1 MKTVTQ
7 PLTPATQDAQPDTH
21 VSRRALYRTPR
32 RNRQQV
38 GQASP
43 APAHPPVAVPPQDP
57 PATRASAIPYLL
69 GPAATPP
76 DVSKFEVITTD
87 KVAERLGYAKR
98 TIRNTWIDVVLFEN
112 VHFIKPRRKYLFL
125 WENIVRD
132 LPYMG
137 QCGTLIP
144 MANGGYARG

>member
-1 MKTVTQ
+1 MRTATQ
-7 PLTPATQDAQPDTH
+7 PLTPATQDAQSDT
-21 VSRRALYRTPR
+21 RMPRRTPR
-32 RNRQQV
+32 HDPQPSR
-38 GQASP
+38 QASP
-43 APAHPPVAVPPQDP
+43 APAHPPVAVPPPQDP
-57 PATRASAIPYLL
+57 PASRASAIPYLL

-87 KVAERLGYAKR
+87 KVAERLGYAKC